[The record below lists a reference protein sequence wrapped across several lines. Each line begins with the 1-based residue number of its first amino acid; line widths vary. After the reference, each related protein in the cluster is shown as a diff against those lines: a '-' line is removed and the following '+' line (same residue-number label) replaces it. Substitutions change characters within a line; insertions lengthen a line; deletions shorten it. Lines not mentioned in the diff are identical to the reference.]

1 MLRKRLRRSN
11 VAADE
16 GIDPMSGMANLL
28 DIMLV
33 FACGLMVALVL
44 SWRLQD
50 VMFDKKVTAQQR
62 QKILQA
68 VRNMARVEKGR
79 RLEQMPDWAG
89 QSGEGAGYN
98 EMGTVFRDPR
108 TGKLYMVKK
117 TDNDLRSIG
126 NKCEKSG
133 E

>member
-1 MLRKRLRRSN
+1 MLRKRLRRRN

-62 QKILQA
+62 QEILQA

-79 RLEQMPDWAG
+79 RLEQTPDWAG
-89 QSGEGAGYN
+89 QSGAGPGYN
-98 EMGTVFRDPR
+98 EMGKVFQDPK
-108 TGKLYMVKK
+108 TGKLYMIRH
-117 TDNDLRSIG
+117 N
-126 NKCEKSG
+126 G